1 MWPKKTDMAWSNIYW
16 STHSKLISL
25 VLYLT
30 WFCTHSVWTTVGT
43 PLHYWEITK
52 FSRTVPKAEWHFI
65 WHTGQFMHKYEKHMS
80 LLRSSILLTSYFNN
94 ETLFSLYGKGFRYT
108 VMIEVTT
115 EKSPG

>member
-1 MWPKKTDMAWSNIYW
+1 
-16 STHSKLISL
+16 
-25 VLYLT
+25 
-30 WFCTHSVWTTVGT
+30 
-43 PLHYWEITK
+43 
-52 FSRTVPKAEWHFI
+52 
-65 WHTGQFMHKYEKHMS
+65 MHKYEKHMS